1 MTIIANNVP
10 LSHSLNVPFNKLV
23 LSQSNVRQVNSGV
36 SIEDLSEDIGRR
48 GLLTAL
54 NVRPVLD
61 EAGAETGK
69 YEIPA
74 GGRRF
79 RALER
84 LVKAKRLKK
93 DAPIPCV
100 IGDSA
105 AGTSKEDDSLAENTH
120 RVALHPLDQYRAFL
134 ALRRQ
139 DMSEEEIAARYFVSV
154 AVVKQRLRLAAVSP
168 QLLEL
173 YSKDELTLDQLMA
186 FSVTGDHPRQ
196 EQVWSAIKDLPNS
209 WQKNATAIR
218 NHLTGSAIAAT
229 DRRAVFV
236 GLEAYQG
243 AGGEVL
249 RDLFSADNG
258 GWLQDAGL
266 LDRLVIEKLQAI
278 AETLKTE
285 GWKWIEVLPSLPFDH
300 LFGMRTLKAVGPTL
314 AEEDQARLDALKA
327 EHQSIN
333 EAFDDWDELPE
344 KADSR
349 LGEIEAE
356 IEALEGSDIPLFD
369 PAEVVRAGAVVTI
382 DRSGAT
388 QILRGYVRSEDEAV
402 PEGDQAQIEETG
414 GVSVD
419 GVGPATVQ
427 TAIITLGGAEPANA
441 PPAEEDD
448 VLRPIPEKLLIE
460 LTAFR
465 TIALRDAVAGN
476 PRVAMT
482 LLLHKL
488 VSDTFSHR
496 YGGSCLQVSVFGPS
510 MYNIA
515 PKGLDES
522 VPAAQMAERREQWG
536 EVIPHDDQALWDW
549 LADAG
554 DDVRAELLAFCVSY
568 GMNALFERANPYGA
582 GPTQHGIETRLKHAT
597 RIARETGLDLVE
609 VGWRPTAESYLN
621 RVPRARILEA
631 VREGCGERTAQ
642 MIDHL
647 KKGDMVVEAER
658 LMAETG
664 WLPEALRLETPSM
677 SATGGEVALPAF
689 LSDGSPEAVAAE

>member
-1 MTIIANNVP
+1 
-10 LSHSLNVPFNKLV
+10 
-23 LSQSNVRQVNSGV
+23 
-36 SIEDLSEDIGRR
+36 
-48 GLLTAL
+48 
-54 NVRPVLD
+54 
-61 EAGAETGK
+61 
-69 YEIPA
+69 
-74 GGRRF
+74 
-79 RALER
+79 
-84 LVKAKRLKK
+84 
-93 DAPIPCV
+93 
-100 IGDSA
+100 
-105 AGTSKEDDSLAENTH
+105 
-120 RVALHPLDQYRAFL
+120 
-134 ALRRQ
+134 
-139 DMSEEEIAARYFVSV
+139 MSEEDIAARYFVSV

-168 QLLEL
+168 QLLDL

-196 EQVWSAIKDLPNS
+196 EQVWAAIKELPNG

-218 NHLTGSAIAAT
+218 NQLTDSAIAAT

-266 LDRLVIEKLQAI
+266 LDRLVTEKLQFVAD
-278 AETLKTE
+278 TLTAE

-300 LFGMRTLKAVGPTL
+300 LYGMRALKAAGPML
-314 AEEDQARLDALKA
+314 VEEDQARLDALKA
-327 EHQSIN
+327 EHLSIT
-333 EAFDDWDELPE
+333 EAFEDWDELPE
-344 KADSR
+344 KADKH
-349 LGEIEAE
+349 LGEIENQ
-356 IEALEGSDIPLFD
+356 IEALEGAGNPVFD
-369 PAEVVRAGAVVTI
+369 PTEVARAGAVVTI
-382 DRSGAT
+382 DRAGAT
-388 QILRGYVRSEDEAV
+388 QILRGYVRPEDEVVAE
-402 PEGDQAQIEETG
+402 PEPAQTDETG
-414 GVSVD
+414 GGSADAAV
-419 GVGPATVQ
+419 PARGQ
-427 TAIITLGGAEPANA
+427 TAIITLGGVEPATA
-441 PPAEEDD
+441 QPTEEDD

-488 VSDTFSHR
+488 VSDTFQHR
-496 YGGSCLQVSVFGPS
+496 YGGSCLQVSVFAPS

-522 VPAAQMAERREQWG
+522 VPASRMSERREQWG

-568 GMNALFERANPYGA
+568 GINALFERTNPYGA